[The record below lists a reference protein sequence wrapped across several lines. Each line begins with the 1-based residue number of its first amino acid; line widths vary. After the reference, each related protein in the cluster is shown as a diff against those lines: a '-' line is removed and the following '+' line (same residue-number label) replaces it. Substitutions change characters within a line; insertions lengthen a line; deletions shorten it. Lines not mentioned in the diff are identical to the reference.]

1 VAFAALRHP
10 DFRPYLIGGFATM
23 MGDNVEH
30 VISYWI
36 IFQIFHSP
44 LLAGYAI
51 ISHWLPFLLFSVY
64 AGALAD
70 RFDCRRLIQISQM
83 LFLVA
88 SAGWGVLIST
98 DNVEV
103 WHACVLLTIHG
114 MAGVIGAP
122 AGQLMIHDIVGQEH
136 LQSGVRLNAT
146 ARQLGPLV
154 GPAIGGGL
162 MILLGPGIGL
172 LINAAT
178 YIPFTLWL
186 FTIPYTGHNHA
197 SAGESRRGIGLRDM
211 VSVFREVSGNRTVVA
226 MVAAVGLVAL
236 IVGPAIQVQLP
247 EFAAAMGEANAGLRY
262 TTLQTAY
269 AAGAVAGGVILEWS
283 GMLRP
288 GTQTAIILAACWT
301 LSVLAFTMAPI
312 FAIAVAALLV
322 AGFFRLAFGSMAQA
336 LVQLAAPP
344 EIRGRVLGLFNAS
357 QLGLQTGSGF
367 TVGILGSL
375 VGAHWSLG
383 LSAAVLLGAIL
394 CLLGYVRGAGSRLG
408 LQTPGETANEPVSTR
423 TEPSQM
429 G

>member
-1 VAFAALRHP
+1 MM
-10 DFRPYLIGGFATM
+10 GGFSTM

-36 IFQIFHSP
+36 IYQVFHSP

-70 RFDCRRLIQISQM
+70 RFDCRRLIQVSQM
-83 LFLVA
+83 LFLFA
-88 SAGWGVLIST
+88 SAAWGVLIFT
-98 DNVEV
+98 GTLEV

-114 MAGVIGAP
+114 MAGVIGGP
-122 AGQLMIHDIVGQEH
+122 AGQLMIHDIVGREH

-146 ARQLGPLV
+146 ARQLGQLV

-162 MILLGPGIGL
+162 MIVLGPGIGL
-172 LINAAT
+172 LVNACT

-186 FTIPYTGHNHA
+186 FLVRYTGHDSA
-197 SAGESRRGIGLRDM
+197 EAGESRRGLGLRDM

-226 MVAAVGLVAL
+226 MVGVVGLVAL

-247 EFAAAMGEANAGLRY
+247 EFAAAMGEEDAGLKY
-262 TTLQTAY
+262 TALQTAY
-269 AAGAVAGGVILEWS
+269 AAGAVLGGISLEWS
-283 GMLRP
+283 GLLRP
-288 GTQTAIILAACWT
+288 GTQTAIVLAGLWS
-301 LSVLAFTMAPI
+301 LSVLI
-312 FAIAVAALLV
+312 FALAPAYAVALAALLA

-344 EIRGRVLGLFNAS
+344 DIRGRVLGLFNAS
-357 QLGLQTGSGF
+357 QLGLQTGSGL

-383 LSAAVLLGAIL
+383 LSAAVLLVAIAAML
-394 CLLGYVRGAGSRLG
+394 AYVRGVRVQSIGSVRTG
-408 LQTPGETANEPVSTR
+408 MPSGAPVSHTDV
-423 TEPSQM
+423 SQRQ
-429 G
+429 